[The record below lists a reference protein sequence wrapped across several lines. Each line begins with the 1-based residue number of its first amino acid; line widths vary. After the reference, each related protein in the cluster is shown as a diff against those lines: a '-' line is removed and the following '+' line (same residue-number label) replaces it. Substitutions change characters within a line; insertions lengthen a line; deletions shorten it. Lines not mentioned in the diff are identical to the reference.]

1 MVLEKCNFLPERG
14 RSATLQA
21 RSASR
26 SAAPDPWSERKPER
40 RSANPAGAHLERRS
54 GFCRSANTLD
64 GNRSSDGPDVD
75 CLFFNNFIVQVIL
88 IL

>member
-14 RSATLQA
+14 RSAALQA

-54 GFCRSANTLD
+54 GFCRSANTLP
-64 GNRSSDGPDVD
+64 NRTITLKKVS
-75 CLFFNNFIVQVIL
+75 
-88 IL
+88 